1 MCHTTSEQEY
11 PCNDDL
17 VQNENAR
24 LVREA
29 GILVFI
35 IDGFAQY
42 AEYPAVRYGIERARH
57 AGVEK
62 SDVLNCRASALWY

>member
-1 MCHTTSEQEY
+1 MSSTMEYLHTTSGQEY

-29 GILVFI
+29 GILVFTI
-35 IDGFAQY
+35 TDSIFASVDLY
-42 AEYPAVRYGIERARH
+42 RYP
-57 AGVEK
+57 
-62 SDVLNCRASALWY
+62 